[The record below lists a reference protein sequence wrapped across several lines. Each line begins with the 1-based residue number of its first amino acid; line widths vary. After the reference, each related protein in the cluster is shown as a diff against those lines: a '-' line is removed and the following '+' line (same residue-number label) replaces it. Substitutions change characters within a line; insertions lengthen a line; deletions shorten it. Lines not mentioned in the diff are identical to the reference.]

1 VEGGMHENG
10 KLVLGESI
18 GDLGGVKLA
27 YLAFEKSMEGKPRP
41 PDQDGFT
48 PEQQFFISWG
58 QARGDEIRPDA
69 QRQFVLTNPHPVSK
83 YRVIGPLS
91 NLPEF
96 CKAFGCKPGDAMV
109 RAAELRCS
117 VW

>member
-1 VEGGMHENG
+1 
-10 KLVLGESI
+10 
-18 GDLGGVKLA
+18 
-27 YLAFEKSMEGKPRP
+27 MEGKSRP

-58 QARGDEIRPDA
+58 QARGDQIRPDA

-83 YRVIGPLS
+83 YRVIGPLC

-96 CKAFGCKPGDAMV
+96 QKAFSCKAGDAMV
-109 RAAELRCS
+109 RPVEMRCS